1 MLAETQI
8 YIRARNHLA
17 VSHSIPILHF
27 NIYIVSFKRIQ
38 TEAKVEGCGSG
49 GDFKKRC
56 LFVFPAELI

>member
-8 YIRARNHLA
+8 YIRVKNHLA
-17 VSHSIPILHF
+17 VSHSIPIPHF

-49 GDFKKRC
+49 GDLRKGVC
-56 LFVFPAELI
+56 LFFLQS